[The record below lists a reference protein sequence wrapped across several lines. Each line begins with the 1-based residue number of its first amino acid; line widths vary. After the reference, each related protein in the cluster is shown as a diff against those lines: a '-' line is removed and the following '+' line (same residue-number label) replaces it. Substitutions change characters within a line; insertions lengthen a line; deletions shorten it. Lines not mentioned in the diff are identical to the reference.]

1 MSIKSKVLA
10 VAATMTLAGS
20 LGAVVPLAASGATPA
35 CRNSCSDIFS
45 YKFSTHSDPDYVL
58 DVLGQGAK
66 AGQPVVLLAAS
77 KYDPGE
83 DFIASDQGTV
93 SGLYAAGLVTLALD
107 KHYPSLS
114 VLEIEYLPDGVGVV
128 PRPLCV
134 GVGSTAVDGTPVV
147 LEPCGVSTRTLWVV
161 DSHDSISGS
170 YVPLINGSDTSFPDP
185 YVLHYPGGASP
196 KDLPRAQLNTYALQR
211 YANNHVFNNEI
222 WGSDYGVLP

>member
-20 LGAVVPLAASGATPA
+20 AGAVLPLAANGATPS

-45 YKFSTHSDPDYVL
+45 YKYSTHANPDYVL
-58 DVLGQGAK
+58 DVLGQTAR
-66 AGQPVVLLAAS
+66 AGQPVVLLAAN
-77 KYDPGE
+77 KYDPAE
-83 DFIASDQGTV
+83 DFTAASQGTV
-93 SGLYAAGLVTLALD
+93 ADFYAAGYVTLALD
-107 KHYPSLS
+107 EHYSSLS
-114 VLEIEYLPDGVGVV
+114 VLEIQYSPDGIGSG
-128 PRPLCV
+128 LCV

-147 LEPCGVSTRTLWVV
+147 LEPCGVSARTLWVV
-161 DSHDSISGS
+161 DSHDSISAG

-185 YVLHYPGGASP
+185 YVLHYPGGANP

-211 YANNHVFNNEI
+211 YTNNHVFNNEI

>member
-1 MSIKSKVLA
+1 MSIRSKVLA

-20 LGAVVPLAASGATPA
+20 LGAAVPLAASGATPY
-35 CRNSCSDIFS
+35 CRNYCSDIFS
-45 YKFSTHSDPDYVL
+45 YKFSTHSNPDYVF
-58 DVLGQGAK
+58 DVLGQQAK

-83 DFIASDQGTV
+83 DFAASNQGPV
-93 SGLYAAGLVTLALD
+93 SDFYAAGYVTLALD
-107 KHYPSLS
+107 KHYSSLS
-114 VLEIEYLPDGVGVV
+114 VLEIQYSPDGSGSG
-128 PRPLCV
+128 LCV

-147 LEPCGVSTRTLWVV
+147 LEPCGVSARTLWVV
-161 DSHDSISGS
+161 DSHDSISGG

-185 YVLHYPGGASP
+185 YVLHYPGGANP

-211 YANNHVFNNEI
+211 YPNNHVFNNEI